1 MSSDSFF
8 KVEIVKD
15 EENKTMQ
22 VTTYCDGSLL
32 DEQQAIGLIMSG
44 FVFKI
49 LKYLRA
55 SEKGPAVLGR
65 LAATAL
71 LEMQRECFESVC
83 NWLLLPLNEQDQL
96 VFAQHFTKEM
106 ASLLQGCTD
115 LLHDLEAQTTR
126 PQ

>member
-44 FVFKI
+44 FVDWRP
-49 LKYLRA
+49 LLCLRC
-55 SEKGPAVLGR
+55 SEN
-65 LAATAL
+65 AL
-71 LEMQRECFESVC
+71 SLYVMGFCF
-83 NWLLLPLNEQDQL
+83 L
-96 VFAQHFTKEM
+96 
-106 ASLLQGCTD
+106 
-115 LLHDLEAQTTR
+115 
-126 PQ
+126 